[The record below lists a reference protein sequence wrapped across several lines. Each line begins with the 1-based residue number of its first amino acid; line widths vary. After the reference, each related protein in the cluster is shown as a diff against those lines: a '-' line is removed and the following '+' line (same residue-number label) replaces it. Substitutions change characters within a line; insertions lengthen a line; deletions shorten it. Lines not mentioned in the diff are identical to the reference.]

1 MPLAP
6 VPTPSSSQSRWC
18 TRHPLVW
25 CGAVS
30 QKQLQALA
38 ERWGYNSGSVCNQ
51 VCATGLCCENGGV
64 SPWLNSATFFALA
77 PMCGSP
83 RAAAA
88 PPFAAAGRLNSWH
101 AQAGS

>member
-1 MPLAP
+1 MHTAP
-6 VPTPSSSQSRWC
+6 FGV
-18 TRHPLVW
+18 
-25 CGAVS
+25 VS
-30 QKQLQALA
+30 QKRLQALA

-64 SPWLNSATFFALA
+64 SPWLGSAAFFALA